1 MADFFAKK
9 PAGKQPAKAKGIT
22 SFFKPKEKVEKSKV
36 AQTPPPNDNKEND
49 ADEAMDEE
57 EEAEKGEDEEEV
69 EVEEAEESEEAEKD
83 DEAQKEEEEEEDEEV
98 VEKAAEEVKEKVKK
112 EEEVPKVPVSSFFQP
127 RAKVAEKPP
136 SKPTP
141 KSAASPAKAKPK
153 AKEEKIEEKDE
164 EAQVEDKEEDS
175 NEEDV
180 VEEEEEDEEEDDD
193 DSGDEESAKTKKPK
207 AKKVD
212 KQASK
217 TEGESEEEAGTW
229 KPGQYGAAT
238 WKAGKDVPYLALAEM
253 FAQVEAEG
261 SRLLNTKYLANCFR
275 SIISTTPSN
284 LLPAVYLTMASVAP
298 AYEGVELGI
307 GDFILVKALAESCG
321 GKVQMIKD
329 KLKEE
334 GDIGEVAEQVRAK
347 QKTMFPPPPLTIV
360 GVYKTL
366 RQIADIKGSKSGAQK
381 SNLIKKLLVS
391 CRGREARFISRC
403 LQGNLRIGLAGAGVL
418 AGLGQAV
425 ALTPPG
431 KDVLDTRKTLGKAKA
446 EKLIEDCSELIKQAY
461 TEVPNFDL
469 VIKALLEHGCEAL
482 PTQCFL
488 TPGIPIKV
496 MLGKPAKGIK
506 EVQTHAHR
514 YKHIHAHTHIHIHTH
529 FRIYINVS
537 TCTYMHTRRRTYT
550 HTHMHTHIGIGE
562 ICRCY
567 VHHRV

>member
-1 MADFFAKK
+1 VADFFAKK

-22 SFFKPKEKVEKSKV
+22 SFFKPKEKVEKSEV
-36 AQTPPPNDNKEND
+36 AETPPPNDNEEDD

-57 EEAEKGEDEEEV
+57 EEAEEREEEEEKGVEKEV
-69 EVEEAEESEEAEKD
+69 EVEESEEAEKD
-83 DEAQKEEEEEEDEEV
+83 DEEEEGLEKVAEVVKTKGEKEEV
-98 VEKAAEEVKEKVKK
+98 
-112 EEEVPKVPVSSFFQP
+112 VPKVPVSSFFKP

-141 KSAASPAKAKPK
+141 KSAASPAKAKLK
-153 AKEEKIEEKDE
+153 AKEEKDE
-164 EAQVEDKEEDS
+164 ENDEGAQVEDKEEDKEDDS
-175 NEEDV
+175 DEEDV
-180 VEEEEEDEEEDDD
+180 VEDEDEEEDDN
-193 DSGDEESAKTKKPK
+193 DSGDEESAKTKNLK
-207 AKKVD
+207 AKKAA
-212 KQASK
+212 KEAAK

-329 KLKEE
+329 KLKDE

-431 KDVLDTRKTLGKAKA
+431 KDVLDTRKMLGKAKA

-506 EVQTHAHR
+506 EVQTPAHIHTR
-514 YKHIHAHTHIHIHTH
+514 AHSYKHIHAQIHTHAHTHTHTHI
-529 FRIYINVS
+529 RIS
-537 TCTYMHTRRRTYT
+537 KCK
-550 HTHMHTHIGIGE
+550 HMHTH
-562 ICRCY
+562 
-567 VHHRV
+567 VHT